1 RDQID
6 VIQPA
11 LVAFEMGLAELWR
24 SWGVEPQA
32 VVGHSLGEVAAAF
45 TAGILSLEDAA
56 RVICLR
62 SQLLKRISGQG
73 QMMATGLTLEQA
85 AEIVRPYED
94 RISIAVSNGP
104 QSTVLAGDPQALE
117 EVMEHLKSQNIF
129 CRLVKVDVA
138 SHSPQ
143 VEPLLGE
150 LVAGLQGLQPQQGH
164 LRFYSTALDRVL
176 DGTE

>member
-1 RDQID
+1 MGRDLLEKEPVFHEFIHRFDSAIQPLADWSLLEQLSLEPGQPGYRLDQID

-117 EVMEHLKSQNIF
+117 
-129 CRLVKVDVA
+129 
-138 SHSPQ
+138 
-143 VEPLLGE
+143 
-150 LVAGLQGLQPQQGH
+150 
-164 LRFYSTALDRVL
+164 
-176 DGTE
+176 